1 MMWSVAPSIHARLIR
16 GAVLFSA
23 AALLVGGLAGT
34 LQWPIVGTFF
44 EALSI
49 GRFGPVIGVVIAAVT
64 SPMASHRWLV
74 RCTGGIICFV
84 AALHGVV
91 HYAFQG
97 RSVPLFAWSLVTLSV
112 VLGVVLAPM
121 VASGAVVTS
130 SRHGESASEL
140 FTTIISRGAVI
151 GAVIGAV
158 VGLGVGLGVGLYAF
172 APTAPFAVIEGAIFG
187 TVSSVIVALVIAA
200 VVLLPRVKVGP

>member
-1 MMWSVAPSIHARLIR
+1 
-16 GAVLFSA
+16 
-23 AALLVGGLAGT
+23 
-34 LQWPIVGTFF
+34 
-44 EALSI
+44 
-49 GRFGPVIGVVIAAVT
+49 
-64 SPMASHRWLV
+64 MASHRWLV

-91 HYAFQG
+91 HSAFQG

-158 VGLGVGLGVGLYAF
+158 VGLGVGLYAF

>member
-1 MMWSVAPSIHARLIR
+1 MKWSVAPSIHARLIR

-91 HYAFQG
+91 HSAFQG

-158 VGLGVGLGVGLYAF
+158 VGLGVGLYAF